1 MLPFFASASAAFIAR
16 IPESVLARQLW
27 PYGGTVLASRLE
39 RLLKAVAALLGVLAV
54 TFTAAGLYLYG
65 LSRTLP
71 DLDPE
76 SVAFKPAETS
86 VVYAADGS
94 VLAEWHAEQDRT
106 VIRLEQVSQHL
117 QDAVVAI
124 EDERFYEHE
133 GVDFQGIARALRA
146 NASSGQAAQGGS
158 TITQQVVK
166 LLFTGSERTLG
177 RKIKE
182 ALLAYQLEARTDKRR
197 VLETYLNLVYF
208 GEGAYGVESAAKRYF
223 GKRAADLDLPEAAT
237 LAGIIASP
245 ARYDPIANPVAARER
260 RDRVLRK
267 MRELRMISEEQLVSS
282 LATEIRLAPQGDGQ
296 QRVAPYFV
304 EHVKQ
309 QLIERLGSETVFEGG
324 LRVHTTLDPALQ
336 RHAEEAARA
345 LLPDPDDPEVAL
357 VCLDATT
364 GDVLAMVGGRDF
376 SKGQFNLAVQGKRQP
391 GSAFKPFVLVT
402 ALAQGVK
409 PTDVFQATPYSTR
422 VKDGIWRVQNYENEK
437 TAPAMT
443 LAAATEWSVNAV
455 YARLVMKV
463 GPENV
468 VKTAKAM
475 GIKTRL
481 DPNPAI
487 ALGGLTT
494 GVSPLEMASAYR
506 TLATGGIQQDPVSI
520 TKVTDRAGNV
530 VLAPVRDGRR
540 AIPASVAKTASAMLH
555 DVVEQGTGQAAKLP
569 VWAAG
574 KTGTTQAYRDAW
586 FVGWAGRLCTA
597 VWVGYR
603 EGQVS
608 MTDVHGIKVT
618 GGSFPARIW
627 QRFMSK
633 ALEEHQSR
641 RSEEG
646 TVPAGASG
654 GSSLVQV
661 RVCTQTMLLANE
673 RCPDVVEIYL
683 DPAIAPTAICSE
695 H

>member
-1 MLPFFASASAAFIAR
+1 MLATRF
-16 IPESVLARQLW
+16 
-27 PYGGTVLASRLE
+27 E
-39 RLLKAVAALLGVLAV
+39 RLLKAAAALLSVLAV

-65 LSRTLP
+65 LSRQLP
-71 DLDPE
+71 DLDPQ

-106 VIRLEQVSQHL
+106 VIPIEQMPQHL

-124 EDERFYEHE
+124 EDERFYQHE
-133 GVDFQGIARALRA
+133 GVDLQGIVRALRA
-146 NASSGQAAQGGS
+146 NASSGEAVQGGS

-166 LLFTGSERTLG
+166 LLFTGNERTLA
-177 RKIKE
+177 RKVKE

-223 GKRAADLDLPEAAT
+223 GKRAADLDLSEAAT
-237 LAGIIASP
+237 LAGVIASP
-245 ARYDPIANPVAARER
+245 ARYDPIAHPEAARER

-267 MRELRMISEEQLVSS
+267 MRELGMISEEQFAAAAAAGIK
-282 LATEIRLAPQGDGQ
+282 LAARPDAGGQ
-296 QRVAPYFV
+296 FAPYFV

-324 LRVHTTLDPALQ
+324 LRVHTTLDPVLQ
-336 RHAEEAARA
+336 RHAEEAAHA
-345 LLPDPDDPEVAL
+345 LLPDKDDPEAAL
-357 VCLDATT
+357 VCLDTAT

-409 PTDVFQATPYSTR
+409 PTDVFEATPYSTR

-443 LAAATEWSVNAV
+443 LAAATNWSVNAV

-463 GPENV
+463 GPDNV
-468 VKTAKAM
+468 VKMAQAM
-475 GIKTRL
+475 GIDTRL
-481 DPNPAI
+481 EPNPAI

-494 GVSPLEMASAYR
+494 GVSPLEMASAYS
-506 TLATGGIQQDPVSI
+506 TLATGGIRREPVAI
-520 TKVTDRAGNV
+520 TKVTDRTGAV
-530 VLAPVRDGRR
+530 VLAPVREDRR
-540 AIPASVAKTASAMLH
+540 VIPAAVAKTASAMLH

-633 ALEEHQSR
+633 AIADYQNPR
-641 RSEEG
+641 
-646 TVPAGASG
+646 ASDASAAAT
-654 GSSLVQV
+654 GSADASLAQV
-661 RVCTQTMLLANE
+661 RICTQTMLLANE

-683 DPAIAPTAICSE
+683 DPSVAPTARCTE

>member
-1 MLPFFASASAAFIAR
+1 M
-16 IPESVLARQLW
+16 
-27 PYGGTVLASRLE
+27 SRFE
-39 RLLKAVAALLGVLAV
+39 RLLRAVAAALAVLAV
-54 TFTAAGLYLYG
+54 TFTAAGLYLYS
-65 LSRTLP
+65 LSRALP

-86 VVYAADGS
+86 VVYASDGS
-94 VLAEWHAEQDRT
+94 VLAEWHAEQDRK
-106 VIRLEQVSQHL
+106 VIPIEQVPQHL
-117 QDAVVAI
+117 KDAVVAI
-124 EDERFYEHE
+124 EDERFYQHE
-133 GVDFQGIARALRA
+133 GVDLQGIARALRA
-146 NASSGQAAQGGS
+146 NARAGQAEQGGS

-166 LLFTGSERTLG
+166 LLFTGSERTLA

-208 GEGAYGVESAAKRYF
+208 GQGAYGVESAAKRYF
-223 GKRAADLDLPEAAT
+223 GKRAADLDLAESAM

-245 ARYDPIANPVAARER
+245 ARYDPFTHPDAARER
-260 RDRVLRK
+260 RNRVLRK
-267 MRELRMISEEQLVSS
+267 MRELGMISEMQLASALDAQLRV
-282 LATEIRLAPQGDGQ
+282 EPRPEGGQ
-296 QRVAPYFV
+296 QVAPYFV

-309 QLIERLGSETVFEGG
+309 QLIERLGSQTVFEGG
-324 LRVHTTLDPALQ
+324 LRVHTTLDPVLQ
-336 RHAEEAARA
+336 QYAEEAARA
-345 LLPDPDDPEVAL
+345 LLPDPGDPEVAL
-357 VCLDATT
+357 VCIDVAT

-409 PTDVFQATPYSTR
+409 PTDVFEATPFSTR

-443 LAAATEWSVNAV
+443 LAAATDWSVNAV

-468 VKTAKAM
+468 VKTANAM
-475 GIKTRL
+475 GIKTPL

-494 GVSPLEMASAYR
+494 GVSPLEMASAYS
-506 TLATGGIQQDPVSI
+506 TLASGGIRREPVSVS
-520 TKVTDRAGNV
+520 KVTDRAGNV
-530 VLAPVRDGRR
+530 VLAPVREDRR
-540 AIPASVAKTASAMLH
+540 VLAPSIAKTASAMLH
-555 DVVEQGTGQAAKLP
+555 DVVERGTGQAAKLP

-586 FVGWAGRLCTA
+586 FVGWADGLCTA

-608 MTDVHGIKVT
+608 MTNVHGIKVT

-627 QRFMSK
+627 QRFMSR
-633 ALEEHQSR
+633 ALAERQRPRPQESAA
-641 RSEEG
+641 SAAG
-646 TVPAGASG
+646 SAGAR
-654 GSSLVQV
+654 LVQV
-661 RVCTQTMLLANE
+661 RICTQTMMVAND
-673 RCPDVVEIYL
+673 RCPDVAEIFL
-683 DPAIAPTAICSE
+683 DPAAVPTAVCSE

>member
-1 MLPFFASASAAFIAR
+1 MPATRF
-16 IPESVLARQLW
+16 
-27 PYGGTVLASRLE
+27 E
-39 RLLKAVAALLGVLAV
+39 RLLKAVAALLSVLVV

-65 LSRTLP
+65 LSRQLP

-106 VIRLEQVSQHL
+106 VIPIEQMPQHL
-117 QDAVVAI
+117 LDAVVAI
-124 EDERFYEHE
+124 EDERFYQHE
-133 GVDFQGIARALRA
+133 GVDLQGIARALRA
-146 NASSGQAAQGGS
+146 NARSGEAAQGGS

-166 LLFTGSERTLG
+166 LLFTGNERTLA
-177 RKIKE
+177 RKVKE

-223 GKRAADLDLPEAAT
+223 GKRAADLDLSEAAT
-237 LAGIIASP
+237 LAGVIASP
-245 ARYDPIANPVAARER
+245 ARYDPIAHPEAARER

-267 MRELRMISEEQLVSS
+267 MRELGMISEEQLAVASAAGIK
-282 LATEIRLAPQGDGQ
+282 LASRSEAGGQ
-296 QRVAPYFV
+296 FAPYFV

-324 LRVHTTLDPALQ
+324 LRVHTTLDPVLQ

-345 LLPDPDDPEVAL
+345 LLPDPDDPEAAL
-357 VCLDATT
+357 VCLDTAT

-376 SKGQFNLAVQGKRQP
+376 SKEQFNLAVQGRRQP

-409 PTDVFQATPYSTR
+409 PTDVFEATPYSVR
-422 VKDGIWRVQNYENEK
+422 VKDGVWRVQNYENEK

-443 LAAATEWSVNAV
+443 LAAATNWSVNAV

-463 GPENV
+463 GPDNV
-468 VKTAKAM
+468 AKMAQAM
-475 GIKTRL
+475 GINTRL
-481 DPNPAI
+481 EPNPAI

-494 GVSPLEMASAYR
+494 GVSPLEMASAYS
-506 TLATGGIQQDPVSI
+506 TLAAGGIRREPVAI
-520 TKVTDRAGNV
+520 TKVTDRAGAV
-530 VLAPVRDGRR
+530 VLAPVREDRR
-540 AIPASVAKTASAMLH
+540 VIPAAVAKTASAMLH

-633 ALEEHQSR
+633 AIADYQNPRASDA
-641 RSEEG
+641 S
-646 TVPAGASG
+646 TVATGSA

-661 RVCTQTMLLANE
+661 RICTQTMLLANE
-673 RCPDVVEIYL
+673 RCPDVVDIYL
-683 DPAIAPTAICSE
+683 DPSVAPTARCTE

>member
-1 MLPFFASASAAFIAR
+1 MPATRF
-16 IPESVLARQLW
+16 
-27 PYGGTVLASRLE
+27 E
-39 RLLKAVAALLGVLAV
+39 RLLKAVAALLSVLVV

-65 LSRTLP
+65 LSRQLP
-71 DLDPE
+71 DLDPQ
-76 SVAFKPAETS
+76 SVAFKPAETT

-106 VIRLEQVSQHL
+106 VIPIEQMPQHL

-124 EDERFYEHE
+124 EDERFYQHE

-146 NASSGQAAQGGS
+146 NARSGEAAQGGS

-166 LLFTGSERTLG
+166 LLFTGNERTLA
-177 RKIKE
+177 RKVKE

-197 VLETYLNLVYF
+197 VLEAYLNLVYF

-223 GKRAADLDLPEAAT
+223 GKRAADLDLSEAAT
-237 LAGIIASP
+237 LAGVIASP
-245 ARYDPIANPVAARER
+245 ARYDPIAHPEAARER

-267 MRELRMISEEQLVSS
+267 MRELGMISEEQLAVASAAGIK
-282 LATEIRLAPQGDGQ
+282 LASRPEAGGQ
-296 QRVAPYFV
+296 FAPYFV

-324 LRVHTTLDPALQ
+324 LRVHTTLDPVLQ

-345 LLPDPDDPEVAL
+345 LLPDPDDPEAAL
-357 VCLDATT
+357 VCLDTAT

-376 SKGQFNLAVQGKRQP
+376 SKEQFNLAVQGRRQP

-409 PTDVFQATPYSTR
+409 PTDVFEATPYSVR
-422 VKDGIWRVQNYENEK
+422 VKDGVWRVQNYENEK

-443 LAAATEWSVNAV
+443 LAAATNWSVNAV

-468 VKTAKAM
+468 VKMAQAM
-475 GIKTRL
+475 GVTTRL
-481 DPNPAI
+481 EPNPAI

-494 GVSPLEMASAYR
+494 GVSPLEMASAYS
-506 TLATGGIQQDPVSI
+506 TLATGGIRREPVSV
-520 TKVTDRAGNV
+520 TKVTDRTGAV
-530 VLAPVRDGRR
+530 VLAPVREDRR
-540 AIPASVAKTASAMLH
+540 VIPAQVAKTASAMLH
-555 DVVEQGTGQAAKLP
+555 EVVEQGTGQAAKLG

-627 QRFMSK
+627 QRFMSR
-633 ALEEHQSR
+633 AIADYR
-641 RSEEG
+641 NPR
-646 TVPAGASG
+646 ASDASAAATG
-654 GSSLVQV
+654 SAGSSLAQF
-661 RVCTQTMLLANE
+661 RICTQTMLLANE

-683 DPAIAPTAICSE
+683 DPSVAPTARCTE